1 LSPGFALE
9 GHRAAFERKINGCCS
24 PGTLLRR
31 LAVQWAFITLSE
43 SAMTLRRHWIPALLA
58 LSALTA
64 CAATPPR
71 DASSAAP
78 TSATPSKQLV
88 YSTGSRIP
96 RPAVAAHTS
105 ATNGAT
111 PMQVVDQDQ
120 LQSTGQ
126 SNMGSVLHDLVPAIH
141 SP

>member
-1 LSPGFALE
+1 MT
-9 GHRAAFERKINGCCS
+9 I
-24 PGTLLRR
+24 RR
-31 LAVQWAFITLSE
+31 L
-43 SAMTLRRHWIPALLA
+43 WIPALLA

-64 CAATPPR
+64 CAATSKR
-71 DASSAAP
+71 DASASAPAAP
-78 TSATPSKQLV
+78 PSQRLV
-88 YSTGSRIP
+88 YATGSRIP
-96 RPAVAAHTS
+96 RPAVNPHSSAA
-105 ATNGAT
+105 NGAT

>member
-1 LSPGFALE
+1 
-9 GHRAAFERKINGCCS
+9 
-24 PGTLLRR
+24 
-31 LAVQWAFITLSE
+31 
-43 SAMTLRRHWIPALLA
+43 MTIRRHWIPALLA

-64 CAATPPR
+64 CAANAQRT
-71 DASSAAP
+71 ASAP
-78 TSATPSKQLV
+78 TPATTPSRQLV

-96 RPAVAAHTS
+96 RPAVSPHSSAA
-105 ATNGAT
+105 NGAT

-126 SNMGSVLHDLVPAIH
+126 SNMGSVLHDLVPAVH

>member
-1 LSPGFALE
+1 MGFVHLPETTMPLS
-9 GHRAAFERKINGCCS
+9 
-24 PGTLLRR
+24 
-31 LAVQWAFITLSE
+31 
-43 SAMTLRRHWIPALLA
+43 RHWIAALLA

-71 DASSAAP
+71 DAHAAAP
-78 TSATPSKQLV
+78 ASATPSTQLV

-141 SP
+141 AP